1 MWPAWYKQRPRLSS
15 QDALL
20 LSALGSVLNLSKECC
35 WAGSGASRSWE
46 VLPVVKGCV
55 WHWLAASFEPSPA
68 EPSGPAGGGSSVR
81 LTDAHTRVHTCVHT
95 QGPAAG
101 PSELTPQREMR
112 QSSHFPALSWH
123 HPGDSQMDSQPACS
137 ALLSRHHLG
146 DGRTDGQTAH
156 HASGQPDRLTATPPA
171 LHPPPPALP
180 AAHRLPAGSTLW
192 KIRARGCGA
201 GAGGREGLRGRRDP
215 PALGV
220 PAPSWPPAPS
230 AASLCLIAH
239 YVPVRLLREINAVE
253 FISTDGGQFSSSH
266 LTDTSCTS
274 LCQCPCAADNL
285 YGEQV
290 YYAVFILPAPLQ
302 IEFISPHLG
311 EFRFSKEKGMKSGGR
326 SRCAIM
332 DSGAS
337 AGSVAAPGSAPTAP
351 AQGAE
356 HLRVPGSAAA
366 AQGTTAA
373 ARAEK
378 QWRGHPAP
386 LRCTPGIFSV

>member
-1 MWPAWYKQRPRLSS
+1 M
-15 QDALL
+15 
-20 LSALGSVLNLSKECC
+20 
-35 WAGSGASRSWE
+35 
-46 VLPVVKGCV
+46 
-55 WHWLAASFEPSPA
+55 
-68 EPSGPAGGGSSVR
+68 
-81 LTDAHTRVHTCVHT
+81 
-95 QGPAAG
+95 
-101 PSELTPQREMR
+101 
-112 QSSHFPALSWH
+112 
-123 HPGDSQMDSQPACS
+123 
-137 ALLSRHHLG
+137 
-146 DGRTDGQTAH
+146 
-156 HASGQPDRLTATPPA
+156 
-171 LHPPPPALP
+171 
-180 AAHRLPAGSTLW
+180 
-192 KIRARGCGA
+192 
-201 GAGGREGLRGRRDP
+201 
-215 PALGV
+215 

-326 SRCAIM
+326 SRCAIT

-337 AGSVAAPGSAPTAP
+337 AGGVAAPGSAPTAP

-366 AQGTTAA
+366 AQGTTSA

-386 LRCTPGIFSV
+386 LHCTPGIFSG